1 MNLGVRGKLFLISL
15 LLIVVAGGASGLFV
29 EEELRGALEARI
41 ESELLRFARL
51 SAEALEHRAPET
63 SLHELADRLA
73 AASDVRLTVI
83 DATGRVLA
91 DSALSPDR
99 VSWADN
105 HGGRAEFV
113 GALERGD
120 ASARRPSKTL
130 GTEMLYAAVRFE
142 RAGEVG
148 VVRVAMTLDE
158 TSAFIGRFHLLLIV
172 AAGFGLLVAVFMSGL
187 ASHMMSRT
195 VSRLVEHARA
205 LARGERDSIEVET
218 QDEFG
223 RLAKTFNQLA
233 NALERSG
240 RKMAKEK
247 DRFAAVLEGM
257 SDAVIALS
265 AKGRIKVIN
274 RRALELLGL
283 DAGCIGKSLLEATR
297 IPALHELTQDEAE
310 GETQREFEL
319 ASGRRVLASAT
330 PLHTA
335 AGTVIV
341 LRDVTEVRHLETI
354 RKDFVANVSHELRTP
369 VSVIRANAETLLS
382 GALEDRARAP
392 AFVQAILRNSERLS
406 SLIADLLDLSR
417 IEAGK
422 YHLEIQ
428 SVGVDEAIRRAL
440 EAISPAAQK
449 RHVSWD
455 LTSSSQLFVM
465 ADPMALEQ
473 VLLNLLDNAVKYTKD
488 GGKVL
493 VRAQEHRGGV
503 RVEVADDGPG
513 IPPQHRKRIFERFY
527 RVDPGRSREL
537 GGTGLGLSIV
547 KHLVESMGGTVGV
560 EPASPHGSIF
570 WFVLPKDPEAR
581 LRLTA

>member
-1 MNLGVRGKLFLISL
+1 MKLGVRGKLFLISL
-15 LLIVVAGGASGLFV
+15 LLIVAAGAVSGLFV
-29 EEELRGALEARI
+29 EKELRGVLEGRI
-41 ESELLRFARL
+41 ESELMRFARL
-51 SAEALEHRAPET
+51 SAEGLESRAEEA
-63 SLHELADRLA
+63 SLHDLVDQLA
-73 AASDVRLTVI
+73 AASDGRVTVI
-83 DATGRVLA
+83 DASGRVLA
-91 DSALSPDR
+91 DSALSPER

-105 HGGRAEFV
+105 HGTRAEFV
-113 GALERGD
+113 RALEAGQ

-142 RAGEVG
+142 REGKRG

-158 TSAFIGRFHLLLIV
+158 SNAFIWRFHLLLLI
-172 AAGFGLLVAVFMSGL
+172 AAGFGLLVAIFMSGL

-205 LARGERDSIEVET
+205 LARGERDRIEVET

-233 NALERSG
+233 NALQRTG
-240 RKMAKEK
+240 RKMAKDK

-274 RRALELLGL
+274 QRALSLLGL
-283 DAGCIGKSLLEATR
+283 DGACVGKSLLEATR
-297 IPALHELTQDEAE
+297 IPALHELTQAQAE

-319 ASGRRVLASAT
+319 ANGRRVLASAT
-330 PLHTA
+330 PLHTT
-335 AGTVIV
+335 AGIVIV

-369 VSVIRANAETLLS
+369 VAVIRANAETLLA
-382 GALEDRARAP
+382 GALEDEQRGP
-392 AFVQAILRNSERLS
+392 VFVQAILRNSERLS
-406 SLIADLLDLSR
+406 NLLADLLDLSR

-428 SVGVDEAIRRAL
+428 SVGVEEAIRRAL
-440 EAISPAAQK
+440 EAISPTAEK

-455 LTSSSQLFVM
+455 LTDSSHLFVL

-493 VRAQEHRGGV
+493 VRAAEQPTGV
-503 RVEVADDGPG
+503 RIEVADDGPG

>member
-1 MNLGVRGKLFLISL
+1 MTLGVRGKLFLVSL
-15 LLIVVAGGASGLFV
+15 LLIVMAGAASGLFV
-29 EEELRGALEARI
+29 EKELRAAMETRI
-41 ESELLRFARL
+41 ENELLGFARL
-51 SAEALEHRAPET
+51 SAESLRSASPEIP
-63 SLHELADRLA
+63 LQDLVRRLSE
-73 AASDVRLTVI
+73 ASGMRLTLI
-83 DATGRVLA
+83 DEAGVVLA
-91 DSALSPDR
+91 DSSLSP
-99 VSWADN
+99 AELEHAEN
-105 HGGRAEFV
+105 HAGRPEIVAAFEGGQ
-113 GALERGD
+113 
-120 ASARRPSKTL
+120 ASARRTSATL
-130 GTEMLYAAVRFE
+130 RTDMLYSAVRLE
-142 RAGEVG
+142 HRGRPMVA
-148 VVRVAMTLDE
+148 RVSVTLEE
-158 TSAFIGRFHLLLIV
+158 TNAFIWRFHLMLLV
-172 AAGFGLLVAVFMSGL
+172 ASGLGLMVAVFMSGL
-187 ASHMMSRT
+187 ASHLMSRT
-195 VSRLVEHARA
+195 VSRLVEHAKA
-205 LARGERDSIEVET
+205 LARGERQRIEVET

-233 NALERSG
+233 SAAKRTG

-265 AKGRIKVIN
+265 AKGKIKVIN
-274 RRALELLGL
+274 RHALDLLGL
-283 DAGCIGKSLLEATR
+283 EPSCVGQSLLEATR
-297 IPALHELTQDEAE
+297 IPALHELTQGDAE

-319 ASGRRVLASAT
+319 ASGRIVLASAT

-341 LRDVTEVRHLETI
+341 LRDVTEVRTLETI

-382 GALEDRARAP
+382 GALEDSKRGP
-392 AFVQAILRNSERLS
+392 QFVQAILRNSERLS
-406 SLIADLLDLSR
+406 NLIADLLDLSR

-428 SVGVDEAIRRAL
+428 AVGVDDAIRRAV

-449 RHVSWD
+449 RQVFCD
-455 LTSSSQLFVM
+455 LPDSAHLQVL
-465 ADPMALEQ
+465 ADPMALDQ

-488 GGKVL
+488 GGRVR
-493 VRAQEHRGGV
+493 VRASEHRAGV
-503 RVEVADDGPG
+503 RIEVEDDGPG

-537 GGTGLGLSIV
+537 GGTGLGLAIV

-570 WFVLPKDPEAR
+570 WFVLPRDPEAR